1 VKGIKQMKYKI
12 FDVVRLKNKNRAT
25 ILNVIDKKRYFA
37 EIVNEF
43 GKTIDKKE
51 ISENEI
57 DRQII

>member
-1 VKGIKQMKYKI
+1 MKYKF

-25 ILNVIDKKRYFA
+25 ILNGIDKKRYFA

-57 DRQII
+57 DCQII

>member
-1 VKGIKQMKYKI
+1 MKYKI
-12 FDVVRLKNKNRAT
+12 FEVVRLKNKNRAT
-25 ILNVIDKKRYFA
+25 ILNVIDKKRYFV

-57 DRQII
+57 DSQII

>member
-1 VKGIKQMKYKI
+1 MKYKI

-25 ILNVIDKKRYFA
+25 ILNVIDKK
-37 EIVNEF
+37 
-43 GKTIDKKE
+43 E

>member
-1 VKGIKQMKYKI
+1 MKYKI

-25 ILNVIDKKRYFA
+25 ILNVIDKKKYFV

-51 ISENEI
+51 ISKEEQEELDNLLKNV
-57 DRQII
+57 